1 MSKLTA
7 SSSKRINKEEDRWF
21 RYGAGTCPIKWLV
34 VRTLIDCLELIE
46 GQISEDL
53 WHEVAVLSKV
63 RKVIATALDHNCYL
77 CSKKRNEL

>member
-1 MSKLTA
+1 MSKPTS
-7 SSSKRINKEEDRWF
+7 SSSKRIDKEGDRWF
-21 RYGAGTCPIKWLV
+21 RYGAGTCPIKWLA

-53 WHEVAVLSKV
+53 WHEAPILDKV
-63 RKVIATALDHNCYL
+63 RKVIAKTLDHNCYR